1 MTSVSSTTRE
11 STEPPSTAASRGA
24 NTRPPA
30 QGPPGIQGGRFSRL
44 FSGAIVIIVLAVLV
58 VFFVLPVI
66 WLVLAPSKTADQLI
80 SEFPLSFGS
89 FEQIGAAWQHLVAFQ
104 NGAIFVWL
112 GNSAIYS
119 IGSLILTLLT
129 SVPAGYALA
138 LTRFKGRKLLLSI
151 TLVVMIMPSAALV
164 LPTFLELNL
173 FGLIGTVWSII
184 LPFSFYPFGVYLVYI
199 YFATSLPRDL
209 LSAARIDGCNEW
221 QVFTRIAMPLAKPVV
236 ALIAFFSFVNNWNNF
251 FLPYL
256 VLPSS
261 DQFPIQVGLNQL
273 LSSTPS
279 FNPVAGKGLDI
290 TSPELA
296 LAIILAILPVLVLF
310 LFSQRALVSGMLA
323 GATKE

>member
-1 MTSVSSTTRE
+1 MTSTLLSSGRVHTDRR
-11 STEPPSTAASRGA
+11 ASRFA
-24 NTRPPA
+24 SIT
-30 QGPPGIQGGRFSRL
+30 
-44 FSGAIVIIVLAVLV
+44 IVVVILALLVL
-58 VFFVLPVI
+58 FFVLPVI
-66 WLVLAPSKTADQLI
+66 WLLLAPTKTAGELI
-80 SEFPLSFGS
+80 NQFPLSFGS
-89 FEQIGAAWQHLVAFQ
+89 FEQVGKTWQNLVSFQ
-104 NGAIFVWL
+104 DGVIFVWL
-112 GNSAIYS
+112 KNSAVYS
-119 IGSLILTLLT
+119 IGSLVLTLAT

-138 LTRFKGRKLLLSI
+138 LTRFRGRKLLLSI

-199 YFATSLPRDL
+199 YFSTSLPRDL

-221 QVFTRIAMPLAKPVV
+221 QVFWLIAMPLAKPVV
-236 ALIAFFSFVNNWNNF
+236 GLIAFFSFVNNWNNF

-279 FNPVAGKGLDI
+279 FNPVAGAGLNI

-296 LAIILAILPVLVLF
+296 LAIIIAILPVLVLF

>member
-1 MTSVSSTTRE
+1 MTALPRQRQRAGSRTAIAGRAGG
-11 STEPPSTAASRGA
+11 AAS
-24 NTRPPA
+24 
-30 QGPPGIQGGRFSRL
+30 IL
-44 FSGAIVIIVLAVLV
+44 VVIVILAALL

-66 WLVLAPSKTADQLI
+66 WLLLAPTKTDVQLDHA
-80 SEFPLSFGS
+80 FPLSFGS
-89 FEQIGAAWQHLVAFQ
+89 FSQLGHAWQHLTAFQ
-104 NGAIFVWL
+104 GGVIWQWL
-112 GNSAIYS
+112 RNSAIYS
-119 IGSLILTLLT
+119 GGALLLTLAT

-138 LTRFKGRKLLLSI
+138 MMKFRGRKLLLTV
-151 TLVVMIMPSAALV
+151 TLVTMIMPSSALV
-164 LPTFLELNL
+164 LPIFLELNL
-173 FGLIGTVWSII
+173 FHLIGTVWSVI

-199 YFATSLPRDL
+199 YFATSLPQDML
-209 LSAARIDGCNEW
+209 AAARIDGGSEW
-221 QVFTRIAMPLAKPVV
+221 QVFSRVALPLARPVIGLV
-236 ALIAFFSFVNNWNNF
+236 AFFSFVGNWNNF

-296 LAIILAILPVLVLF
+296 LAIIIAILPVLVLF

-323 GATKE
+323 GATKG

>member
-1 MTSVSSTTRE
+1 MTSSSLDLDLGVAHPGKRRVS
-11 STEPPSTAASRGA
+11 
-24 NTRPPA
+24 
-30 QGPPGIQGGRFSRL
+30 RFVSI
-44 FSGAIVIIVLAVLV
+44 AIVVVILALLV
-58 VFFVLPVI
+58 VFFVLPVV
-66 WLVLAPSKTADQLI
+66 WLLLAPTKTAGQLVTQ
-80 SEFPLSFGS
+80 FPLSFGS
-89 FEQIGAAWQHLVAFQ
+89 FNQVALAWQHLVSFQ
-104 NGAIFVWL
+104 GGAIFVWL
-112 GNSAIYS
+112 KNSAIYS

-138 LTRFKGRKLLLSI
+138 LTRFRGRKVLLSV

-164 LPTFLELNL
+164 LPTFLEINL

-184 LPFSFYPFGVYLVYI
+184 LPFSFFPFGVYLVYI
-199 YFATSLPRDL
+199 YFATSMPRDL

-221 QVFTRIAMPLAKPVV
+221 QVFSRIAMPLAKPVIG
-236 ALIAFFSFVNNWNNF
+236 LIAFFSFVNNWNNF

-261 DQFPIQVGLNQL
+261 EQFPIQVGLNQL

-279 FNPVAGKGLDI
+279 FNPVAGKGLNI

-296 LAIILAILPVLVLF
+296 LAIIIAILPVLVLF
-310 LFSQRALVSGMLA
+310 LFAQRALVSGMLA

>member
-1 MTSVSSTTRE
+1 MTSSLSAGRAQAPGRRVSRFVSV
-11 STEPPSTAASRGA
+11 
-24 NTRPPA
+24 
-30 QGPPGIQGGRFSRL
+30 GI
-44 FSGAIVIIVLAVLV
+44 VVLILSLLI

-66 WLVLAPSKTADQLI
+66 WLLLAPSKTAGQLV
-80 SEFPLSFGS
+80 SQFPLSFGS
-89 FEQIGAAWQHLVAFQ
+89 FSQIGLAWQHLVSFQ
-104 NGAIFVWL
+104 GGAIFVWL
-112 GNSAIYS
+112 KNSAIYS

-129 SVPAGYALA
+129 SVTAGYALA
-138 LTRFKGRKLLLSI
+138 LTKFRGRKLLLMV

-164 LPTFLELNL
+164 LPTFLELNA

-184 LPFSFYPFGVYLVYI
+184 LPFSFFPFGVYLVYI

-221 QVFTRIAMPLAKPVV
+221 QVFWRIAMPLAKPVV
-236 ALIAFFSFVNNWNNF
+236 GLIAFFSFVNNWNNF

-279 FNPVAGKGLDI
+279 FNPVAGKGLNI

-296 LAIILAILPVLVLF
+296 LAIIFAILPVLIVF